1 MPRNPIAAKEVLEIQ
16 GLDQQIRR
24 RRTRYEKTTHVVEID
39 GEEEVRDRDV
49 IVVFGFP
56 VQFAE
61 KDEATKRAINAAIV

>member
-1 MPRNPIAAKEVLEIQ
+1 MPHNPIAAKDVLEIQ

-56 VQFAE
+56 V
-61 KDEATKRAINAAIV
+61 